1 VAVGFNTIP
10 ADLRIPLFW
19 AEFDNSQ
26 AGYGSG
32 VKRTLI
38 IGQTVT
44 ALSASMTWPRLVTT
58 HEEAAGL
65 FGLGS
70 MLANMVKAYR
80 ANDTFGEL
88 WVYPFVDVTAGV
100 AATGTIT
107 ASGTATAAGTLAL
120 YVAGTLVPVG
130 VTAGMTA
137 AQTATA
143 IAAAINANTT
153 LPVTASAATA
163 VVTVTARHKGTLG
176 NGIDLRLNYRGG
188 AGSESLP
195 AGIGAAIVA
204 MSGGTTDPDLGPLG
218 TALGDEE
225 FDFVVSPYTT
235 TGQLDAMRDIMG
247 DTTGRW
253 SWQRQAYGHVFS
265 MKAGDAAALQTFGAA
280 RNDQHATI
288 LGVDGSPTPPYEW
301 AAGYA
306 GAAAVSLRAD
316 PARPLQTVPIRGVLA
331 PDISKRFPRT
341 TQQTLL
347 SSGVALADFARDGS
361 AMILRA
367 VTTYQRNK
375 WGQADLSYLDTEVLY
390 IAMEVIRRLRSVV
403 TQKFARSKLADD
415 GTRFGAG
422 QPIVTPKIIKAEL
435 VAQYAIM
442 EEEGLVENAQ
452 AFAAATIVE
461 RSTTDVSRVNVLYAP
476 DFINGLRVLAVLAQF
491 RS

>member
-1 VAVGFNTIP
+1 MAVGFNTIP

-26 AGYGSG
+26 AGYGSNA
-32 VKRTLI
+32 KRTLLV
-38 IGQTVT
+38 GQTIT
-44 ALSASMTWPRLVTT
+44 PLAATMAWPRLVTSY
-58 HEEAAGL
+58 EEAAGL
-65 FGLGS
+65 FGQGS
-70 MLANMVKAYR
+70 MLANMMKAYR
-80 ANDTFGEL
+80 ANDTFGEV
-88 WVYPFVDVTAGV
+88 WVYPFVDVTAGA

-107 ASGTATAAGTLAL
+107 ASGTATAAGTIAL
-120 YVAGTLVPVG
+120 YVAGTLIPVG
-130 VTAGMTA
+130 VTVGMTA
-137 AQTATA
+137 AQAA
-143 IAAAINANTT
+143 AAMAAAINAKPT
-153 LPVTASAATA
+153 LPVTASANAA
-163 VVTVTARHKGTLG
+163 AVTVTARHKGTLG
-176 NGIDLRLNYRGG
+176 NAIDLRANYRGG
-188 AGSESLP
+188 AGGESLP
-195 AGIGAAIVA
+195 AGLGLTFAA
-204 MSGGTTDPDLGPLG
+204 MSGGTTDPDLVPLG
-218 TALGDEE
+218 AALGDEE
-225 FDFVVSPYTT
+225 FDFVVSPYTGV
-235 TGQLDAMRDIMG
+235 GQLDTLRDIMG

-265 MKAGDAAALQTFGAA
+265 MKPGDAAALQSFGAA
-280 RNDQHATI
+280 RNDQHVTI
-288 LGVDGSPTPPYEW
+288 MGVDGSPTPPYEW
-301 AAGYA
+301 AAAYG

-331 PDISKRFPRT
+331 PSIDKRFPRT

-347 SSGVALADFARDGS
+347 SSGIALADFARDGS

-367 VTTYQRNK
+367 VTTYQRNR
-375 WGQADLSYLDTEVLY
+375 WGQADLSYLDTEVLF
-390 IAMEVIRRLRSVV
+390 IAAEVVRRLRSVI
-403 TQKFARSKLADD
+403 TQKFARSKLAND

-461 RSTTDVSRVNVLYAP
+461 RSTSDVSRVNVLYAP